1 MNHSVRI
8 AAYSRTDP
16 GLKRPDNQDACAADI
31 DRGFFMV
38 ADGMGGVAG
47 GEVASTLFLEAV
59 TETFATAQKL
69 TLEEGR
75 EQVRAA
81 FLLANAKIQAHA
93 AATPAHKG
101 LGCTAELLIL
111 CQGHHVVL
119 GHVGDSRTYCFRQ
132 GQIDKLTVDHSLVQ
146 EQVDRGML
154 SWEQAERSSLRNV
167 LTRAVGIDAQIVV
180 DIVYRQFQPGDIYLL
195 ATDGLHGMV
204 DDWEILPILGY
215 DAPLSF
221 KADILINMANDAGG
235 GDNTSVTLVEI
246 LP

>member
-1 MNHSVRI
+1 MNHSIRV
-8 AAYSRTDP
+8 AAYSKTDP
-16 GLKRPDNQDACAADI
+16 GLKRPDNQDVCGADVA
-31 DRGFFMV
+31 RGFFMV

-47 GEVASTLFLEAV
+47 GEIASALFLAAV
-59 TETFATAQKL
+59 TETFATPQEI
-69 TLEEGR
+69 TVEEGR
-75 EQVRAA
+75 ERVRAA

-111 CQGHHVVL
+111 CQDHIVL

-132 GQIDKLTVDHSLVQ
+132 GLINKLTVDHSLVQ
-146 EQVDRGML
+146 EQVDRGIL
-154 SWEQAERSSLRNV
+154 SWEQAERSNLRNV
-167 LTRAVGIDAQIVV
+167 LTRAVGIDAQIIV
-180 DIVYRQFQPGDIYLL
+180 DIACRQVQPGDIYLL

-204 DDWEILPILGY
+204 DDWEIIPILGY

>member
-1 MNHSVRI
+1 MNHSSRV
-8 AAYSRTDP
+8 AAYSKTDP
-16 GLKRPDNQDACAADI
+16 GLKRPDNQDVCAADL

-47 GEVASTLFLEAV
+47 GEVASALFLAAV
-59 TETFATAQKL
+59 TETFAGPREPSVDK
-69 TLEEGR
+69 GR
-75 EQVRAA
+75 ERVHAA

-93 AATPAHKG
+93 AATPTHKG
-101 LGCTAELLIL
+101 LGCTGELLIL
-111 CQGHHVVL
+111 CQDHIVL
-119 GHVGDSRTYCFRQ
+119 GHVGDSRTYCFRR
-132 GQIDKLTVDHSLVQ
+132 GILDRLTIDHSLVQ
-146 EQVDRGML
+146 DQVDRGIL
-154 SWEQAERSSLRNV
+154 TWEQAERSNLRNV
-167 LTRAVGIDAQIVV
+167 LTRAVGIDAKLIV
-180 DIVYRQFQPGDIYLL
+180 DIVCRQVQPGDIYLL

-204 DDWEILPILGY
+204 DEWEILPILGY